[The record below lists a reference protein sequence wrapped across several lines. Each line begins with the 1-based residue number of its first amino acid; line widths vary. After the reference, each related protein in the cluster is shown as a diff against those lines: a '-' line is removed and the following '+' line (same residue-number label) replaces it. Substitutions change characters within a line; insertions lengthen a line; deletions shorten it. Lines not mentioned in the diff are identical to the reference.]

1 MMSEWTIA
9 TVKEYFDSLLD
20 AYDQRYTQRFASA
33 ELAVK
38 DALAAQEKAVTAA
51 FLASEKAIVKAE
63 DAQKDYN
70 VRSNEFR
77 GQLDDQNK
85 MQMPR
90 IEAMGLFR
98 AMDDKISLH
107 QKTMDDKLTALV
119 LTFESKLE
127 ASKLSSE
134 KVFDGIAKEI
144 GGLRESRSLLDGSK
158 TGQTDMRA
166 WALAGIAVAGFVLNL
181 IFG

>member
-1 MMSEWTIA
+1 MSEWTIT
-9 TVKEYFDSLLD
+9 TVKEYFD
-20 AYDQRYTQRFASA
+20 QRFSAA

-38 DALAAQEKAVTAA
+38 DALAAQEKAVAAA

-90 IEAMGLFR
+90 IEAMGLFK
-98 AMDDKISLH
+98 AFEDKLSLY
-107 QKTMDDKLTALV
+107 QKTMDDKLIAQQQAFDTR
-119 LTFESKLE
+119 LE

-134 KVFDGIAKEI
+134 KVFESIAKEI
-144 GGLRESRSLLDGSK
+144 GGLRESRSLLDGTK
-158 TGQTDMRA
+158 TGVVDMRA
-166 WALAGIAVAGFVLNL
+166 WIIAALAVAAFIIDRV
-181 IFG
+181 F

>member
-1 MMSEWTIA
+1 MSEWTIE
-9 TVKEYFDSLLD
+9 TIKEYFE
-20 AYDQRYTQRFASA
+20 QRFTAA
-33 ELAVK
+33 ERALK
-38 DALAAQEKAVTAA
+38 DALEAQEKAVNAA

-90 IEAMGLFR
+90 IEAMALFKSL
-98 AMDDKISLH
+98 DDKLVLY
-107 QKTMDDKLTALV
+107 QKTMDDKMAAQQQA
-119 LTFESKLE
+119 FESRLE

-134 KVFDGIAKEI
+134 KVFESIAKEI

-158 TGQTDMRA
+158 TGVTDMRA
-166 WALAGIAVAGFVLNL
+166 WIIAGLAVAGFILNL
-181 IFG
+181 VFG

>member
-1 MMSEWTIA
+1 MSEWTIS
-9 TVKEYFDSLLD
+9 TVKEYFD
-20 AYDQRYTQRFASA
+20 QRFATA
-33 ELAVK
+33 ELALK

-98 AMDDKISLH
+98 SMDDKISLH
-107 QKTMDDKLTALV
+107 QKTMDDKLTALIV
-119 LTFESKLE
+119 TFESKLE

-134 KVFDGIAKEI
+134 KVFESIAKEI

-158 TGQTDMRA
+158 TGITDMRA
-166 WALAGIAVAGFVLNL
+166 WIVAAVAVGGLL
-181 IFG
+181 AKLLLG